1 MRTGRREERRRQF
14 ALVAAA
20 PTDVSE
26 VDRAGAEL
34 EPTQT
39 SSFSLNTRK
48 THVVQ
53 ALATVGLQDLGV
65 RPVGALSG
73 G

>member
-26 VDRAGAEL
+26 VDRAAAEL

-39 SSFSLNTRK
+39 SSFSLIGLSLIARLAM
-48 THVVQ
+48 VAVAAVLLWSAVFW
-53 ALATVGLQDLGV
+53 ALA
-65 RPVGALSG
+65 
-73 G
+73 